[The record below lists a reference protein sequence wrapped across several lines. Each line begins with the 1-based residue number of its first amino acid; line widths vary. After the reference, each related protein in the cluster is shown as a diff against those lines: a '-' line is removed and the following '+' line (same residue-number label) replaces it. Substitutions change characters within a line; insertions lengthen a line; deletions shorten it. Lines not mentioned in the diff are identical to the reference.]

1 MIEEEVDGVLK
12 RRVKPYIIDLGAA
25 NGTYVNNERID
36 SQRFVS
42 IEISFDFW
50 KPLVFNVRYHVT
62 TRIPS
67 IRRFVLLKDFTCS
80 FVLGLAIKPD
90 FTPC

>member
-42 IEISFDFW
+42 IEISFDF
-50 KPLVFNVRYHVT
+50 
-62 TRIPS
+62 
-67 IRRFVLLKDFTCS
+67 
-80 FVLGLAIKPD
+80 
-90 FTPC
+90 